1 MWSGLKKWLEVRIG
15 LQELA
20 RSQLTEYRVPR
31 NINLFYTLGFVAL
44 AIFLLQVVTGFF
56 LLIYYVPDV
65 AHAFKSVQRIMT
77 IIPYGWLF
85 RLMHVVGSNIL
96 MAVVMVHMLSVCF
109 MNSYKK
115 PRELTWIT
123 GALLLLITMTFCL
136 SGYLLPWSQLS
147 YWATTIVTTIP
158 TAFPYVGG
166 FVADLLRGGPIVSG
180 ATLGRFFALHVGFL
194 PAALLMVLS
203 LHLFLIRRIGVSA
216 PPFGAAREEEKG
228 WTEFHHDS
236 HPGGEPFFPHYVLKE
251 TVMVMVFMAAM
262 FFIIAFMP
270 TLFLPEDT
278 NLPAN
283 PYKTPEHIKP
293 EWYFLAPYQMLKL
306 IPNKFVGIS
315 LQLIFWG
322 LFIIWPLLDTK
333 RQDNILKR
341 PALLTVLGVALS
353 LWIVLT
359 VWGKYS

>member
-1 MWSGLKKWLEVRIG
+1 MLAGFKKWLEVRIG
-15 LQELA
+15 LSELI

-44 AIFLLQVVTGFF
+44 SLFVLQVITGIL
-56 LLIYYVPDV
+56 LLIFYIPEP
-65 AHAFKSVQRIMT
+65 ARAFKSVQHIMT
-77 IIPYGWLF
+77 VVPYGWLF
-85 RLMHVVGSNIL
+85 RLMHVVGSNL
-96 MAVVMVHMLSVCF
+96 LVAVVIIHMLSVFF

-123 GALLLLITMTFCL
+123 GALLLLITLTFCL

-166 FVADLLRGGPIVSG
+166 YISDLLRGGATVSG

-194 PAALLMVLS
+194 PAALLVVLS

-216 PPFGAAREEEKG
+216 PPFGAGREEEKD

-251 TVMVMVFMAAM
+251 TIMVMILLVVM
-262 FFIIAFMP
+262 FFIITFIP
-270 TLFLPEDT
+270 NLFLPEDT

-283 PYKTPEHIKP
+283 PFKTPEHIKP

-315 LQLIFWG
+315 LQLIIVG
-322 LFIIWPLLDTK
+322 LFLVWPLLDTTK
-333 RQDNILKR
+333 QENILKR
-341 PALLTVLGVALS
+341 PALLAVFVAAIS
-353 LWIVLT
+353 LWIGLT
-359 VWGKYS
+359 IWGKYS

>member
-1 MWSGLKKWLEVRIG
+1 MLTGLKKWLEVRIG
-15 LQELA
+15 LQELI
-20 RSQLTEYRVPR
+20 RNQLTEYRVPR

-44 AIFLLQVVTGFF
+44 TLFVLQVVTGIL
-56 LLIYYVPDV
+56 LLIFYVPEP
-65 AHAFKSVQRIMT
+65 ARAFKSVQRIMT
-77 IIPYGWLF
+77 TIPYGWLF
-85 RLMHVVGSNIL
+85 RLMHVVGSNL
-96 MAVVMVHMLSVCF
+96 LVAVVMVHMLSVFF

-123 GALLLLITMTFCL
+123 GALLILITMTFCL

-147 YWATTIVTTIP
+147 YWATTIATAIP

-166 FVADLLRGGPIVSG
+166 FISDLLRGGATVSG
-180 ATLGRFFALHVGFL
+180 GTLGRFFALHVGFL
-194 PAALLMVLS
+194 PAALLVVLS

-216 PPFGAAREEEKG
+216 PPFGAAEEDKED

-236 HPGGEPFFPHYVLKE
+236 HPRGEPFFPHYVLKE
-251 TVMVMVFMAAM
+251 TVMVMVCLAVM
-262 FFIIAFMP
+262 FFIITFIP

-283 PYKTPEHIKP
+283 PFKTPEHIKP

-315 LQLIFWG
+315 LQLIIVG
-322 LFIIWPLLDTK
+322 LFLVWPLLDTTK
-333 RQDNILKR
+333 QDNILKR
-341 PALLTVLGVALS
+341 PALLVVFGAAIS
-353 LWIVLT
+353 LWIGLT
-359 VWGKYS
+359 IWGKYS

>member
-1 MWSGLKKWLEVRIG
+1 MLAGFKKWLEVRIG
-15 LQELA
+15 LSELI

-44 AIFLLQVVTGFF
+44 SLFVLQVITGIL
-56 LLIYYVPDV
+56 LLIFYIPEP
-65 AHAFKSVQRIMT
+65 ARAFKSVQHIMT
-77 IIPYGWLF
+77 AVPYGWLF
-85 RLMHVVGSNIL
+85 RLMHVVGSNL
-96 MAVVMVHMLSVCF
+96 LVAVGIIHMLSVFF

-123 GALLLLITMTFCL
+123 GALLLLITLTFCL

-166 FVADLLRGGPIVSG
+166 YISDLLRGGATVSG

-194 PAALLMVLS
+194 PAALLVVLS

-216 PPFGAAREEEKG
+216 PPFGAGREEEKD

-251 TVMVMVFMAAM
+251 TIMVMILLVVM
-262 FFIIAFMP
+262 FFIITFIP
-270 TLFLPEDT
+270 NLFLPEDT

-283 PYKTPEHIKP
+283 PFKTPEHIKP

-315 LQLIFWG
+315 LQLIIVG
-322 LFIIWPLLDTK
+322 LFLVWPLLDTTK
-333 RQDNILKR
+333 QENILKR
-341 PALLTVLGVALS
+341 PALLAVFVAAIS
-353 LWIVLT
+353 LWIGLT
-359 VWGKYS
+359 IWGKYS

>member
-1 MWSGLKKWLEVRIG
+1 MLTGLKKWLEVRIG
-15 LQELA
+15 LYELI

-44 AIFLLQVVTGFF
+44 SLFVLQVITGIL
-56 LLIYYVPDV
+56 LLIFYIPEP
-65 AHAFKSVQRIMT
+65 ARAFKSVQHIMT
-77 IIPYGWLF
+77 AVPYGWLF
-85 RLMHVVGSNIL
+85 RLMHVVGSNL
-96 MAVVMVHMLSVCF
+96 LVAVVIIHMLSVFF

-123 GALLLLITMTFCL
+123 GALLLLITLTFCL

-166 FVADLLRGGPIVSG
+166 YISDLLRGGATVSG

-194 PAALLMVLS
+194 PAALLVVLS

-216 PPFGAAREEEKG
+216 PPFGAGREEERD

-251 TVMVMVFMAAM
+251 TIMVMILLVVM
-262 FFIIAFMP
+262 FFIMTFIP
-270 TLFLPEDT
+270 TMFLPEDT
-278 NLPAN
+278 NFPAN
-283 PYKTPEHIKP
+283 PFKTPEHIKP

-315 LQLIFWG
+315 LQLIIVG
-322 LFIIWPLLDTK
+322 LFLVWPLLDTTK
-333 RQDNILKR
+333 QENILKR
-341 PALLTVLGVALS
+341 PALLAVFVAAIS
-353 LWIVLT
+353 LWIGLT
-359 VWGKYS
+359 IWGKYS

>member
-1 MWSGLKKWLEVRIG
+1 MLASLKKWLEVRIG
-15 LQELA
+15 LSELV
-20 RSQLTEYRVPR
+20 RSQLTEYLVPR

-44 AIFLLQVVTGFF
+44 TFFLLQVVTGFF
-56 LLIYYVPDV
+56 LLIYYVPEP
-65 AHAFKSVQRIMT
+65 ARAFKSVQRLMT
-77 IIPYGWLF
+77 TIPYGWLF

-96 MAVVMVHMLSVCF
+96 MAVVVVHMLSVFF

-136 SGYLLPWSQLS
+136 SGYLLSWSQLS

-166 FVADLLRGGPIVSG
+166 FVSDLLRGGPTVSG
-180 ATLGRFFALHVGFL
+180 PTLGRFFALHVGLL
-194 PAALLMVLS
+194 PAALLVVLS

-216 PPFGAAREEEKG
+216 PPFGDAPEEKKE

-236 HPGGEPFFPHYVLKE
+236 PPGGVPFFPHYVLKE
-251 TVMVMVFMAAM
+251 AVMVMVFLAVM
-262 FFIIAFMP
+262 FFIIAFVP

-283 PYKTPEHIKP
+283 PFKTPEHIKP
-293 EWYFLAPYQMLKL
+293 EWYFLAPYQMLKM

-341 PALLTVLGVALS
+341 PALFTVLVVGLS
-353 LWIVLT
+353 LLLGLT
-359 VWGKYS
+359 IWGKYS

>member
-1 MWSGLKKWLEVRIG
+1 MLAGLKKWLEVRIG
-15 LQELA
+15 LSELVK
-20 RSQLTEYRVPR
+20 SQLTEYRVPR

-44 AIFLLQVVTGFF
+44 AAFVLQVVTGLL
-56 LLIYYVPDV
+56 LLIFYVPDG
-65 AHAFKSVQRIMT
+65 ARAFKSVQRIMT
-77 IIPYGWLF
+77 TIPYGWLF

-96 MAVVMVHMLSVCF
+96 MAVVLVHMLSVFF

-123 GALLLLITMTFCL
+123 GALLLLITVTFCL

-147 YWATTIVTTIP
+147 YWGTTIVTTIP
-158 TAFPYVGG
+158 TAFPYVGS
-166 FVADLLRGGPIVSG
+166 FVAELLRGGPTVSG
-180 ATLGRFFALHVGFL
+180 TTLGRFFALHVGFL
-194 PAALLMVLS
+194 PAALLVVLS

-216 PPFGAAREEEKG
+216 PPFGAAPEEKKE
-228 WTEFHHDS
+228 WTEFQHDS
-236 HPGGEPFFPHYVLKE
+236 HPGGVPFFPHYVLKE
-251 TVMVMVFMAAM
+251 TVMVMIFLAVM
-262 FFIIAFMP
+262 FFIIAFIP

-283 PYKTPEHIKP
+283 PFKTPEHIKP

-315 LQLIFWG
+315 LQLIIVG
-322 LFIIWPLLDTK
+322 LFLVWPLLDTSK
-333 RQDNILKR
+333 QENILKR
-341 PALLTVLGVALS
+341 PALLTVRGIALS
-353 LWIVLT
+353 LWVVLT